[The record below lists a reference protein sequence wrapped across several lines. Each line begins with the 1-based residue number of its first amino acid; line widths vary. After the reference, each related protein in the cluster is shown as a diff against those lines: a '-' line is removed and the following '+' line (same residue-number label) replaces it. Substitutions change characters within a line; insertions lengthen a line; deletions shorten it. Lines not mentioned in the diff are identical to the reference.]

1 MIMAEKKD
9 KPKFSVLNLG
19 FFKRVKDRWRKPR
32 GTHNKKRMKF
42 AWTGALPG
50 IGYKN
55 PEALRGLLPNGTKE
69 VLVHNVQELEGLSGV
84 TVRIA
89 SAVGARKRKL
99 IEEKAKSMDLRVAN
113 VRGRKKKFEPRKK
126 KKPKK

>member
-1 MIMAEKKD
+1 MEKKK

-19 FFKRVKDRWRKPR
+19 FIKRVKDRWRKPR

-42 AWTGALPG
+42 AWTGALPV
-50 IGYKN
+50 IGYRN
-55 PEALRGLLPNGTKE
+55 PAAIRGLHPNGHKE
-69 VLVHNVQELEGLSGV
+69 VLVHNTNDLEGLSDV

-99 IEEKAKSMDLRVAN
+99 IEEKAKSLKLKVAN
-113 VRGRKKKFEPRKK
+113 VKGGKKKFEPKK
-126 KKPKK
+126 KKKGERS